1 MLTLTTRQQLTISLG
16 LMALMFMTRGH
27 HFASAI
33 HLPEASWAVFFLAG
47 FYVRQSALFAVLL
60 IETVLLDF
68 AAVTFGGVSNF
79 CISPAYV
86 FLIPTYG
93 SLWFA
98 GHWFARQYQFNWRS
112 IFPFITVLLVGAI
125 LGELF
130 SSGGFYFFSGRFADT
145 SLAEFGARFVKYF
158 PHNVQSLAFYTG
170 IALVIHILLRQ
181 AKNRHAQTTR

>member
-16 LMALMFMTRGH
+16 LMVLMFMTRGH

-68 AAVTFGGVSNF
+68 AAVMFGGVSNF

-86 FLIPTYG
+86 FLIPTYA

-98 GHWFARQYQFNWRS
+98 GHWYARQYQFNWRT
-112 IFPFITVLLVGAI
+112 IFPLITVLMIAAI

-145 SLAEFGARFVKYF
+145 SFTELGTRLVKYF
-158 PHNVQSLAFYTG
+158 PHNLQSLAFYTG
-170 IALVIHILLRQ
+170 IAAVIHILLSLVKNHQ
-181 AKNRHAQTTR
+181 ARITR